1 MKICLLSYRGNNYC
15 GGQGI
20 YIHYLSRELLNM
32 GHEVHLMAGPPYP
45 EVVDGIKVHKLE
57 SLKLYDGNGPLP
69 SDPSRLLNPL
79 NLYEFLA
86 ARLGTFPE
94 PLTFSMRAYHKLRE
108 FSSQN
113 KFDVIHDNQGLGYG
127 LLLMKTRKVP
137 IIATIHHPIPIDRE
151 VDLAHAKNL
160 RRKLRLRVW
169 YSFCAMQGRVSKRLD
184 RVIAVSK
191 SSEDEARHIFKVPQS
206 KIRVVYNG
214 LDASLFK
221 RDDSIQ
227 REPNSII
234 MVGNAEGRVKG
245 AIYLLKA
252 LQLLKGEMEVK
263 LTIAGCA
270 PDSEY
275 VTNLVKKYQLEDI
288 VTFTGK
294 ISMEELVRGYST
306 AQVAVAPSLYEGF
319 GFPAAEAMSCKVPI
333 VVTRA
338 GALPEVV
345 GEDGEAGIIVPPADH
360 HALAAAIRQLLT
372 DESLRRRMGEAG
384 RSRVERHFTW
394 AQAAKRTTEVYEELM

>member
-1 MKICLLSYRGNNYC
+1 
-15 GGQGI
+15 
-20 YIHYLSRELLNM
+20 
-32 GHEVHLMAGPPYP
+32 
-45 EVVDGIKVHKLE
+45 
-57 SLKLYDGNGPLP
+57 
-69 SDPSRLLNPL
+69 
-79 NLYEFLA
+79 
-86 ARLGTFPE
+86 
-94 PLTFSMRAYHKLRE
+94 
-108 FSSQN
+108 
-113 KFDVIHDNQGLGYG
+113 
-127 LLLMKTRKVP
+127 
-137 IIATIHHPIPIDRE
+137 
-151 VDLAHAKNL
+151 
-160 RRKLRLRVW
+160 
-169 YSFCAMQGRVSKRLD
+169 
-184 RVIAVSK
+184 
-191 SSEDEARHIFKVPQS
+191 
-206 KIRVVYNG
+206 
-214 LDASLFK
+214 
-221 RDDSIQ
+221 
-227 REPNSII
+227 
-234 MVGNAEGRVKG
+234 
-245 AIYLLKA
+245 
-252 LQLLKGEMEVK
+252 MEVK

-394 AQAAKRTTEVYEELM
+394 AQAAKRTSEVYEELM